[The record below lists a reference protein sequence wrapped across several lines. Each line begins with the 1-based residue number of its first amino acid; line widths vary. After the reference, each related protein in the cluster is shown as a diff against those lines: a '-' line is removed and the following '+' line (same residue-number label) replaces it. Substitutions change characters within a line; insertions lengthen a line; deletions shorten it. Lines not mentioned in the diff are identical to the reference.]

1 MGCPENGFAGLSA
14 PPGEGPTKVEVLLKV
29 SHLVAIAAVV
39 AAFSATLVAQ
49 QGSSR
54 IGPSGGE
61 VAGAAVG
68 VVAVV
73 SVVVAVA
80 VSHSH
85 HVKSGCV
92 VAGPRGLELQTSD
105 SKTYALE
112 GDATNLK
119 IGDRVKIH
127 GSKIKKAK
135 DATGP
140 DVFKVEKL
148 NKDYGACHV

>member
-1 MGCPENGFAGLSA
+1 M
-14 PPGEGPTKVEVLLKV
+14 KV
-29 SHLVAIAAVV
+29 SRLFAFAVV

-49 QGSSR
+49 QGGR

-80 VSHSH
+80 VSHHH

-92 VAGPRGLELQTSD
+92 VAGPHGLELQTSD
-105 SKTYALE
+105 SKSYALE
-112 GDATNLK
+112 GDAANLK
-119 IGDRVKIH
+119 VGDRVKIH
-127 GSKIKKAK
+127 GSKVKKSK
-135 DATGP
+135 SATGP
-140 DVFKVEKL
+140 DVFKVKML
-148 NKDYGACHV
+148 DKDYGTCHVERASAASAAQ

>member
-1 MGCPENGFAGLSA
+1 MKVARLFAS
-14 PPGEGPTKVEVLLKV
+14 
-29 SHLVAIAAVV
+29 AAVV

-49 QGSSR
+49 QGGH

-80 VSHSH
+80 VSHGH

-92 VAGPRGLELQTSD
+92 VAGAHRLEL
-105 SKTYALE
+105 
-112 GDATNLK
+112 
-119 IGDRVKIH
+119 
-127 GSKIKKAK
+127 
-135 DATGP
+135 
-140 DVFKVEKL
+140 
-148 NKDYGACHV
+148 

>member
-1 MGCPENGFAGLSA
+1 MKVARLFAS
-14 PPGEGPTKVEVLLKV
+14 
-29 SHLVAIAAVV
+29 AAVV

-49 QGSSR
+49 QGGH

-80 VSHSH
+80 VSHGH

-92 VAGPRGLELQTSD
+92 VAGAHGLELQTSD
-105 SKTYALE
+105 SKAYALE
-112 GDATNLK
+112 GDAANLK
-119 IGDRVKIH
+119 VGDRVKIR
-127 GSKIKKAK
+127 GSKVKKAK
-135 DATGP
+135 GATGP

-148 NKDYGACHV
+148 NKDYGTCHVERASVPGAAL